1 MPPTRTIKKKTRKMA
16 GLKLAKSRSTV
27 FVGGNATGDKKLKP
41 LWIHTSQNPHCFRRK
56 VKKDKSDLPVFW
68 TSNQKAWMTAEKFE
82 YWFKNDS
89 LPEVRRYCRMK
100 RIEFK
105 ILLLLDN
112 CTGQF

>member
-68 TSNQKAWMTAEKFE
+68 TSNQKAWMTAEKFQ